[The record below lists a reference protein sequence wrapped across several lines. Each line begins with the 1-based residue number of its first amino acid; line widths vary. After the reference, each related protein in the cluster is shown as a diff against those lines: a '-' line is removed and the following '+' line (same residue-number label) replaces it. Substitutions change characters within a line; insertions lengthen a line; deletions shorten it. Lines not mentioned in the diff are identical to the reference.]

1 MQPFMIKPPLAQ
13 AQMFQQRSI
22 SCYSCI
28 VLYLHGC
35 TSISRSS
42 VVSTQQL
49 RTKTPAQEFSS
60 ITSVTQFYHGVN
72 HTPRRR
78 PKLYQGRGGGG
89 GTSAAAAISTRNVN
103 RNRIFRTNEVILLLG
118 AAEEVEIMEFIEK
131 KFEVESNSKRTWEL
145 QVQKYIFFSVI
156 VLGILKNLFFHVG
169 SCQMADSESMRLFH
183 SRVKD

>member
-78 PKLYQGRGGGG
+78 PKLYQGRGS
-89 GTSAAAAISTRNVN
+89 TPAAAATSTRNVN

-131 KFEVESNSKRTWEL
+131 KFEVESNSKRTWKL